1 MNSLVNN
8 SKTLSSRLL
17 LIASLIAATTT
28 LAYCGQ
34 KDNSNAGPATVR
46 TIVSHAAG
54 DVLLERSGEQSP
66 ITTGQELQAQDFL
79 ITGDGSSVD
88 LAVTGYGVVK
98 IGAGTRV
105 QVQSLTK
112 STGGSEARLRLERGN
127 VASFINRQ
135 DKNDRFSI
143 ASPTAIAGV
152 RGTSFMMSV
161 DDSRKDP
168 RVKVA
173 VLSGAVAV
181 QVPGQ
186 SEEVIL
192 EKNSQMT
199 IDGFNRINRNMVR
212 PLSEDSLNAIK
223 TLAVFQKSNVL
234 EFNSLLDDIRKTS
247 PELQVLEGEASA
259 ETAMEDRAARDA
271 REGGMDSVSRADRAD
286 VSKTLKRDTKGD
298 PIQLKPSSSY
308 TE

>member
-1 MNSLVNN
+1 MNSFMNY
-8 SKTLSSRLL
+8 SKPLSGRLFL
-17 LIASLIAATTT
+17 AASLIAAMT
-28 LAYCGQ
+28 LTYCGQ
-34 KDNSNAGPATVR
+34 KDNSSAGPATVR
-46 TIVSHAAG
+46 TIVSHASG
-54 DVLLERSGEQSP
+54 DVVMERAGQQSP
-66 ITTGQELQAQDFL
+66 IATGQELQAQDYL
-79 ITGDGSSVD
+79 VTGEASSVD

-98 IGAGTRV
+98 IGAATRV

-112 STGGSEARLRLERGN
+112 TTGGSEARLRLERGN

-143 ASPTAIAGV
+143 ESPTAIAGV

-161 DDSRKDP
+161 DDSRKEP
-168 RVKVA
+168 KVKVA

-181 QVPGQ
+181 QLPGQ

-192 EKNSQMT
+192 EKNSQLT
-199 IDGFNRINRNMVR
+199 IDGFNRINRDMVR
-212 PLSEDSLNAIK
+212 PLSEDSLKAIK
-223 TLAVFQKSNVL
+223 SLAVFQKSNVL

-247 PELQVLEGEASA
+247 PELQVLEGDASA
-259 ETAMEDRAARDA
+259 ETAMDDRGARDA
-271 REGGMDSVSRADRAD
+271 RDGGLDSVSSADRAD

-308 TE
+308 NE

>member
-1 MNSLVNN
+1 MSTFMNNGKASA
-8 SKTLSSRLL
+8 RLL
-17 LIASLIAATTT
+17 LMLGLTAALT
-28 LAYCGQ
+28 LTYCGQ
-34 KDNSNAGPATVR
+34 KDNSSTGPTTVR
-46 TIVSHAAG
+46 TIVSHISG
-54 DVLLERSGEQSP
+54 DVLLERAGEQSP
-66 ITTGQELQAQDFL
+66 IATGQELQAQDFL
-79 ITGDGSSVD
+79 VTGDSSSVD

-98 IGAGTRV
+98 IGSATRV

-112 STGGSEARLRLERGN
+112 TTGGSEARLRLERGS

-143 ASPTAIAGV
+143 ESPTAIAGV
-152 RGTSFMMSV
+152 RGTSFLMSV
-161 DDSRKDP
+161 DDSSKTP

-186 SEEVIL
+186 SDEVIL
-192 EKNSQMT
+192 EKNSQLVV
-199 IDGFNRINRNMVR
+199 DGFNRINRDMVR
-212 PLSEDSLNAIK
+212 PLSDDSLKAIK
-223 TLAVFQKSNVL
+223 SLAVFQKSNVL

-247 PELQVLEGEASA
+247 PELQVLEGDASA
-259 ETAMEDRAARDA
+259 ETAMDDRAARDA
-271 REGGMDSVSRADRAD
+271 REGGLDSVNRADRAD

-308 TE
+308 NE

>member
-1 MNSLVNN
+1 MNAFLNN
-8 SKTLSSRLL
+8 SKTPAVRLAFALSL
-17 LIASLIAATTT
+17 AVAFSLS
-28 LAYCGQ
+28 YCGQ
-34 KDNSNAGPATVR
+34 KDDAGAGPATVR
-46 TIVSHAAG
+46 TIVSHVSG
-54 DVLLERSGEQSP
+54 DVLMERGGQQSP
-66 ITTGQELQAQDFL
+66 IATGQELQALDFL
-79 ITGDGSSVD
+79 VTGESSSVD

-98 IGAGTRV
+98 IGSGTRV

-143 ASPTAIAGV
+143 ESPTAIAGV
-152 RGTSFMMSV
+152 RGTSFLMSV

-181 QVPGQ
+181 QLPGQ
-186 SEEVIL
+186 SDEVIL
-192 EKNSQMT
+192 EQNSQMT
-199 IDGFNRINRNMVR
+199 IDGFNRINRDMVR
-212 PLSEDSLNAIK
+212 PLSDDSLKAIK
-223 TLAVFQKSNVL
+223 SLAVFQKSNVL

-247 PELQVLEGEASA
+247 PELQVLEGDASA
-259 ETAMEDRAARDA
+259 EAAMDDRGARDA
-271 REGGMDSVSRADRAD
+271 RQGGLDSVSRADRAD

-308 TE
+308 NE